1 MSKRVLVVGFG
12 GWHIAGRGVEI
23 VGNSTA
29 LAYVPLV
36 EVGDLWGEIGGAA
49 PLRFCGGRERVT
61 ERRRGGVI
69 RGGRAGGR
77 GWRRLAVH
85 LHVFPQ

>member
-1 MSKRVLVVGFG
+1 M
-12 GWHIAGRGVEI
+12 EI
-23 VGNSTA
+23 VGDSTA

-36 EVGDLWGEIGGAA
+36 EVGDLWREIGGAV

-61 ERRRGGVI
+61 ERRRRGMI

-77 GWRRLAVH
+77 GRGRLAVH

>member
-1 MSKRVLVVGFG
+1 M
-12 GWHIAGRGVEI
+12 EI
-23 VGNSTA
+23 VGDSSA

-36 EVGDLWGEIGGAA
+36 EVGDLWGEVSGAA

-61 ERRRGGVI
+61 EHCRRGVI
-69 RGGRAGGR
+69 SGGRAGGR
-77 GWRRLAVH
+77 GRRRLTVH

>member
-1 MSKRVLVVGFG
+1 M
-12 GWHIAGRGVEI
+12 EI
-23 VGNSTA
+23 VGDSTA

-36 EVGDLWGEIGGAA
+36 EVGDLWGEVGGAA

-61 ERRRGGVI
+61 ERCRGRMI

-77 GWRRLAVH
+77 GRRRLAVH